1 MDTRA
6 YVSGGENRITAME
19 DQSENRPVIPLPN
32 PGEGGPVADLY
43 PTVPGTGGGQTGNGI
58 VGTIITVFPR
68 PIIPCYFCN
77 ITQYGVVRFLN
88 ASAGYNTFLIYI
100 NDQLVVPSLNNGESS
115 QYGRVS
121 AGIQTVTVA
130 GENGYVYIQKQI
142 TVPMNGAITV
152 AIINTDSGLDLLTIT
167 DTSCNGGTSGCIR
180 ACNLS
185 NTNRNLNIVLNN
197 GMVTFNNVRYKEVT
211 NFRYLSPG
219 YYSADIYDTMSQTGS
234 PLVSVNFSVTSGVA
248 YTMYVF
254 NWNQSKDAIRTLVV
268 EDRRN

>member
-1 MDTRA
+1 M
-6 YVSGGENRITAME
+6 
-19 DQSENRPVIPLPN
+19 
-32 PGEGGPVADLY
+32 
-43 PTVPGTGGGQTGNGI
+43 
-58 VGTIITVFPR
+58 
-68 PIIPCYFCN
+68 
-77 ITQYGVVRFLN
+77 RFLN

-100 NDQLVVPSLNNGESS
+100 NDQLVVPSLNNGEIS

-234 PLVSVNFSVTSGVA
+234 PQ
-248 YTMYVF
+248 MC
-254 NWNQSKDAIRTLVV
+254 IRASL
-268 EDRRN
+268 